1 MPTLTADKVVNH
13 ELYAKANV
21 NGYQY
26 PNTSSAVTYT
36 YTNGQDIGN
45 IYSWVTGS
53 DGNVYWMIYA
63 NDADYQNQTPT
74 YIKHDSSQITVP
86 DVPDIIAQIDA
97 DKKAA
102 DIAKEGV
109 VAYYTGKY
117 LPYIVGAIVLVILAP
132 TIINQIKKR

>member
-1 MPTLTADKVVNH
+1 MPTLTADKVVYH

-26 PNTSSAVTYT
+26 PNTSSAVNYT

-63 NDADYQNQTPT
+63 NDVDYNNQVPT

-102 DIAKEGV
+102 DIAKEGIV
-109 VAYYTGKY
+109 SYYTGKY
-117 LPYIVGAIVLVILAP
+117 LPV
-132 TIINQIKKR
+132 